1 MDIDLDSQ
9 KSQRG
14 QILKALNVE
23 FGEDRVLNIATFGTI
38 GSRSSITS
46 ACRGLGIDES
56 EALYLTGLV
65 PEERGA
71 NWPLADVIFGNKE
84 KERGVQQEFVSK
96 LGEYEDKKLQE
107 TILAFEG
114 IIDKRSIHASGIY
127 IYNEPYYK
135 RNALMMSPSDVP
147 TTQFDMSD
155 SDFMGGVKFDFL
167 TVKILDKIRITM
179 NHLITNG
186 AMERQETL
194 RETYD
199 KYLSPA
205 VLEYDNLEMWDKA
218 AKGEIV
224 SLFQFDTMVGSKAI
238 REVAP
243 HSLVEM
249 ATANSLMRLSSSG
262 GSIQPLDK
270 FIKFRKDISLW
281 YEEMHLQGLNEDE
294 IMIMKKHLDKS
305 YGIAA
310 TQEDIMEI
318 LMDES
323 ISGFTVVEAHKAR
336 KAIAKKKAKLIDKLK
351 EDYFDKAKERTGA
364 REEIINY
371 VWNHC
376 VVPQLG

>member
-1 MDIDLDSQ
+1 
-9 KSQRG
+9 
-14 QILKALNVE
+14 
-23 FGEDRVLNIATFGTI
+23 
-38 GSRSSITS
+38 
-46 ACRGLGIDES
+46 
-56 EALYLTGLV
+56 
-65 PEERGA
+65 
-71 NWPLADVIFGNKE
+71 
-84 KERGVQQEFVSK
+84 VSK

-294 IMIMKKHLDKS
+294 IMTMKKHLDKS